1 MNRLYVKQ
9 QLNHFFQEDIGSGD
23 VTSDHIFDHV
33 SPTGLGEFIAKQQG
47 IFAGEVILEE
57 AYHLF
62 DEQIKVDLFKKD
74 GQRVKKGDVIA
85 QVSGPYPLLL
95 TSERVILNLLQ
106 RLSGIATVTSQAIRH
121 LANDQ
126 IKIAD
131 TRKTTPGLRM
141 LEKYAVRCGGG
152 VNHRFGLDDA
162 VMLKDNHIAAVG
174 SITKAV
180 EKIRT
185 STGHMIKIE
194 VEIENKEQLEEAI
207 AAGVD
212 VIMFDNMS
220 PEQIRELIQL
230 VPKDIM
236 TEASGNIT
244 VDNIHLYKDTRV
256 DIISLGFITH
266 SAQALDISFNITGGV
281 K

>member
-9 QLNHFFQEDIGSGD
+9 QLNHFFQEDIGRGD
-23 VTSDHIFDHV
+23 VTSDRIFDQV
-33 SPTGLGEFIAKQQG
+33 SPTGVGEFIAKQQG
-47 IFAGEVILEE
+47 VFAGEVILDE

-62 DEQIKVDLFKKD
+62 NETIKLDLFKKD
-74 GQRVKKGDVIA
+74 GQQVKKGDVIA

-95 TSERVILNLLQ
+95 MSERVILNLLQ
-106 RLSGIATVTSQAIRH
+106 RLSGIATVTSQAICH

-180 EKIRT
+180 EKIRAF
-185 STGHMIKIE
+185 TGHVIKIE

-220 PEQIRELIQL
+220 PEQIRELIEL

-256 DIISLGFITH
+256 DTISLGFITH
-266 SAQALDISFNITGGV
+266 SAQALDISFNITGGA

>member
-23 VTSDHIFDHV
+23 VTSDRIFDQV
-33 SPTGLGEFIAKQQG
+33 SPTGVGEFIAKQEG
-47 IFAGEVILEE
+47 IFAGEVILDE

-62 DEQIKVDLFKKD
+62 DETIKVDLFKKD
-74 GQRVKKGDVIA
+74 GQRVKKGEVIA

-121 LANDQ
+121 LANAQ

-220 PEQIRELIQL
+220 PEQIRELIEL

-256 DIISLGFITH
+256 DMISLGFITH

>member
-9 QLNHFFQEDIGSGD
+9 QLNQFFQEDIGSGD
-23 VTSDHIFDHV
+23 ITSDRIFDQS
-33 SPTGLGEFIAKQQG
+33 SPTGTGEFIAKQDG
-47 IFAGEVILEE
+47 IFAGEVILDE

-62 DEQIKVDLFKKD
+62 DETIKLDLFKKD
-74 GQRVKKGDVIA
+74 GQQVKKGDVIA

-126 IKIAD
+126 VKIAD

-180 EKIRT
+180 DKIKA
-185 STGHMIKIE
+185 STGHMMKIE

-207 AAGVD
+207 GAGVD

-220 PEQIRELIQL
+220 PEQIRELIEL
-230 VPKDIM
+230 VPNHII

-244 VDNIHLYKDTRV
+244 VDNIHLYKDTSV
-256 DIISLGFITH
+256 DMISLGFITH
-266 SAQALDISFNITGGV
+266 SAQALDISFNITGGL